1 MKIAFNQSVQ
11 STKIALKRSKIMLPT
26 IVSAVGLFVV
36 LCIYCRGYN
45 SDGHSLSGLAA
56 IFGIKLSQLIQIAG
70 FVFMISAFA
79 FFIPI
84 TFYLFIGKK
93 RETLRASVHKDLKQ
107 IDPGY
112 KEEDI
117 DKKFRNVFNDE
128 DYTLPVLFATYI
140 CFFGWILV
148 FFPQGPALGSPEVFE
163 KTVLV
168 DLKGIVQ
175 TIRDSS
181 PLVSYGFLGAYFYSI
196 QLLFRRFMQ
205 SDLKPTVYIYVTMR
219 VLISF
224 IIVFVLSLL
233 TMFGDDNDVKIKSEI
248 YCAFAFFVGIC
259 PTAGISWIQKKLNR
273 FGFKTRKLEDERSLN
288 MIEGLTIWDEARLLE
303 EGIENVQNLATA
315 NITDLIIHTRFNTD
329 RLIDWID
336 QACLIMHIGS
346 QITDWRKSG
355 IRTASDFI
363 YAYEEGSKESL
374 MMLAKNQVIEL
385 YHDSMQK
392 GPNVQ
397 LINSWW
403 QEKEKAGAKSERG
416 GTC

>member
-1 MKIAFNQSVQ
+1 MKKVFKQSAQ
-11 STKIALKRSKIMLPT
+11 RTKVVLKRSKIMLPT

-36 LCIYCRGYN
+36 LCIYCHGSN
-45 SDGHSLSGLAA
+45 SGDPPLSGPAA
-56 IFGIKLSQLIQIAG
+56 TFGIILSQLIQIAG

-107 IDPGY
+107 IDPSY
-112 KEEDI
+112 KEEVI
-117 DKKFRNVFNDE
+117 DKKFINVFNDE

-148 FFPQGPALGSPEVFE
+148 FFPQGPALSSPEVFG
-163 KTVLV
+163 KTVLA
-168 DLKGIVQ
+168 DLKGIVRE
-175 TIRDSS
+175 IRVNS

-219 VLISF
+219 ILISF

-315 NITDLIIHTRFNTD
+315 NITNLIIHTRFNTD

-336 QACLIMHIGS
+336 QASLIIHIGS
-346 QITDWRKSG
+346 QITDWRKKG

-363 YAYEEGSKESL
+363 YTYGEGSKESL
-374 MMLAKNQVIEL
+374 VLLAEKQVIDL

-392 GPNVQ
+392 GPNIQ
-397 LINSWW
+397 LIKSWW
-403 QEKEKAGAKSERG
+403 QERE
-416 GTC
+416 C

>member
-1 MKIAFNQSVQ
+1 MKKAFKQSAQ
-11 STKIALKRSKIMLPT
+11 STKVVLKRSKIMLPT

-45 SDGHSLSGLAA
+45 IVDPSLTGLAA
-56 IFGIKLSQLIQIAG
+56 IFKIKLSQMIQIAG

-112 KEEDI
+112 KEEVI
-117 DKKFRNVFNDE
+117 EKKFRNVFNDE

-148 FFPQGPALGSPEVFE
+148 FFPQGAALGSPEVFK

-175 TIRDSS
+175 EIRAHS
-181 PLVSYGFLGAYFYSI
+181 PLISYGFLGAYFYSI

-224 IIVFVLSLL
+224 IIVFVFSLL
-233 TMFGDDNDVKIKSEI
+233 TMFGDDDVKIKSEI

-363 YAYEEGSKESL
+363 YAYEEGSKESV
-374 MMLAKNQVIEL
+374 MMLSKNQVIEL

-392 GPNVQ
+392 GSNIQ
-397 LINSWW
+397 LIKLWW
-403 QEKEKAGAKSERG
+403 QERERMLAR
-416 GTC
+416 